1 MRHVLIGGLTAGVFS
16 RLSDAVFARVC
27 VFSQLMSV
35 DSNDVPLLLS
45 AAGVLCPEVGTK
57 YGISV
62 R

>member
-1 MRHVLIGGLTAGVFS
+1 MRHVLIGGLTAGVCFLVYLTLCS
-16 RLSDAVFARVC
+16 LVRVFR
-27 VFSQLMSV
+27 QLMSV

-45 AAGVLCPEVGTK
+45 AAAVLCPEVGTK